1 MFNRKRVLTTTSSEL
16 KEIVEEL
23 LVKNNIW
30 FKLRIKYLDK
40 TRNIGSRSLISPTNF
55 GETVSS
61 IEYSFIVKKD
71 DYEKARRVISR

>member
-40 TRNIGSRSLISPTNF
+40 TRAIGSRSLISPTNF
-55 GETVSS
+55 GETVPS

-71 DYEKARRVISR
+71 DYEKARRVIGR